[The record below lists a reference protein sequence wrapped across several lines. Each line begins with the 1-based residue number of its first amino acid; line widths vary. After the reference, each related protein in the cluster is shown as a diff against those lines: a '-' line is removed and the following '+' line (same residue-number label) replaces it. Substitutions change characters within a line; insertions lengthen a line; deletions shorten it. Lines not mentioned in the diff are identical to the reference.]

1 MALPPPS
8 VFVTHPDAHTA
19 HATVDTLLYCPAAHA
34 VQLVA
39 PASPSVLVTDP
50 DVQLAHPTVDTL
62 LYCPAAHAVQLAPP
76 ACDSVS
82 VTDPAPHSKQLVLP
96 AAP

>member
-1 MALPPPS
+1 MHAVASAAPT

-39 PASPSVLVTDP
+39 PASPIL
-50 DVQLAHPTVDTL
+50 LTV
-62 LYCPAAHAVQLAPP
+62 PAIHN
-76 ACDSVS
+76 
-82 VTDPAPHSKQLVLP
+82 KQLVFP
-96 AAP
+96 VAP